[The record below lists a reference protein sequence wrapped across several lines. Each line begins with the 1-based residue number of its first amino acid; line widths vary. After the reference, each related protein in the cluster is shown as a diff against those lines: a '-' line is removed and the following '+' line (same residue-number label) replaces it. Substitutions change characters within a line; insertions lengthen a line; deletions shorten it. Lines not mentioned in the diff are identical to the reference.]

1 MAPADRRAASAGSR
15 ARHGTGPGGPV
26 SETAGS
32 PGAVERPSRFR
43 DGVWHRPRLNGRPRS
58 QALVRPRVPAWFW
71 LSAIVVVSIG
81 IRVALERRMVAPWIM
96 IDEIVYSELAKS
108 FAAHGSFLVRGV
120 PSHGY
125 GFVYPIV
132 IAPAWR
138 LFTSIPD
145 AYAAAKTINA
155 VVMSLAA
162 VPAYFLARRLLRPS
176 FALAVA
182 ALTVAVPSMLY
193 TGTLMTENVFYPLFI
208 VVALALVAML
218 ERPTPFRQVL
228 LLALCLLAYLTRQ
241 QAVALVAAAATAPI
255 LLALVERR
263 VRVLRPFVTL
273 YGILGAAA
281 AAALLDTVARG
292 RSIYS
297 LLGAYRAA
305 TNRSY
310 SPHDVVRYL
319 LYHVAELDLYLGI
332 VPFAALLAIWL
343 APRRATERV
352 RAFAVASF
360 AIVAWLVLE
369 VAAFA
374 SQESLRIEERNMFY
388 VAPLALIAL
397 LALAEEGVVTRRRLP
412 LLAAASASAVLPFFI
427 PFPRFIT
434 TSAVSDTFAL
444 LPWWWIQDQGIVLA
458 DLRWVALGVAILAA
472 ALVFVPRRLAVVLPL
487 LVGAYFVAT
496 SFVVDNGRHG
506 IHLASVG
513 SRWAGSHEVHVNW
526 IDRAVGPNATVDYV
540 WSGANPYTIWE
551 NEFFN
556 RSFRHVYNLGG
567 SAADPLTETPVT
579 RRSDGDLV
587 AAGRVLSAQYV
598 LADGSTEVKGDLV
611 AQDPLGVRLYRV
623 DGPVVS
629 LTHVTGLYPDTWSGK
644 RVTYERVDC
653 TGGQLSVRFESDPS
667 LYSTDQV
674 VTAFERG
681 AQVGRISIAPTA
693 QPTLALPL
701 EPAGGRCTVDFVV
714 ARTKVP
720 GPADSRR
727 LGVHFLSFTTKG

>member
-1 MAPADRRAASAGSR
+1 MAEPGMSAVAAVR
-15 ARHGTGPGGPV
+15 AR
-26 SETAGS
+26 
-32 PGAVERPSRFR
+32 AV
-43 DGVWHRPRLNGRPRS
+43 
-58 QALVRPRVPAWFW
+58 AVPDWFW
-71 LSAIVVVSIG
+71 LTAIVVVSAG
-81 IRVALERRMVAPWIM
+81 IRIGLERRMVAPWIM

-108 FAAHGSFLVRGV
+108 FAAHASFLVRGV

-125 GFVYPIV
+125 GFVYPV
-132 IAPAWR
+132 LIAPAFR
-138 LFTSIPD
+138 IYSSIPD
-145 AYAAAKTINA
+145 AYAAAKVINA

-193 TGTLMTENVFYPLFI
+193 TGTLMTENAFYPLFL

-218 ERPTPFRQVL
+218 ERPTPVRQVL

-255 LLALVERR
+255 LLALVERS
-263 VRVLRPFVTL
+263 VRALRPFITL
-273 YGILGAAA
+273 YGILAAGAF
-281 AAALLDTVARG
+281 AALLDTVARG
-292 RSIYS
+292 RSVYS

-343 APRRATERV
+343 APRRASQRTRI
-352 RAFAVASF
+352 FAVASF

-369 VAAFA
+369 VATFA

-397 LALAEEGVVTRRRLP
+397 LGLAEEGIVTRRRAP
-412 LLAAASASAVLPFFI
+412 LLVAAAVAAVLPVFI

-434 TSAVSDTFAL
+434 TSAISDTFAL
-444 LPWWWIQDQGIVLA
+444 LPWWWIQDHGIVLA
-458 DLRWVALGVAILAA
+458 DLRWVALGVAVVAA
-472 ALVFVPRRLAVVLPL
+472 ALLFVPRRLAVVLPV
-487 LVGAYFVAT
+487 LVGVYFVAT
-496 SFVVDNGRHG
+496 SVVVENGRHG

-513 SRWAGSHEVHVNW
+513 SRWAGSHEVHMDW
-526 IDRAVGPNATVDYV
+526 IDRAVGDKATVDYV
-540 WSGANPYTIWE
+540 WSGADPYTIWE

-556 RSFRHVYNLGG
+556 RSFRRVYSLSG
-567 SAADPLTETPVT
+567 STADPLPETPVT
-579 RRSDGDLV
+579 RRSNGDLV
-587 AAGRVLSAQYV
+587 AGGTVLHAQYV
-598 LADGSTEVKGDLV
+598 LADGSTEVHGKLL
-611 AQDPLGVRLYRV
+611 ATDPVGVRLYRV

-644 RVTYERVDC
+644 RVVYQRVDC
-653 TGGQLSVRFESDPS
+653 TGGRLTVQFESDPS
-667 LYSTDQV
+667 LYSTDQI
-674 VTAFERG
+674 VTAFAG
-681 AQVGRISIAPTA
+681 GTQVGRIAIAPTA
-693 QPTLALPL
+693 QPTLSVPL
-701 EPAGGRCTVDFVV
+701 EPADGRCTVDFVV
-714 ARTKVP
+714 GRTKVP
-720 GPADSRR
+720 GPADSRH
-727 LGVHFLSFTTKG
+727 LGVHFLRFFFKG